1 MEALRELWRAREPR
15 ERLVIVIGAGALL
28 AAALWA
34 YVWDPIV
41 RDRARLVTALP
52 QLRAQARMVAAE
64 GAEVERLRNT
74 ARSRA
79 AGAAPDAAIAAAA
92 SALGLGESIGTV
104 TALGEGRVQVAVKP
118 VAFDALVRLLGELGA
133 RHGYAVESLVV
144 RAAPERG
151 RVHVETLM
159 LRTGATG

>member
-1 MEALRELWRAREPR
+1 MQAVRELWRAREPR
-15 ERLVIVIGAGALL
+15 ERLVIAIGLGALL

-52 QLRAQARMVAAE
+52 QLRAQAREVAAQ
-64 GAEVERLRNT
+64 GAEVERLRNA
-74 ARSRA
+74 ARSRGA
-79 AGAAPDAAIAAAA
+79 PAAPEAAIAAAA
-92 SALGLGESIGTV
+92 AALGLGEAIGTV

-118 VAFDALVRLLGELGA
+118 VAFDTLVRLLGELGTQ
-133 RHGYAVESLVV
+133 HGYAVESLVV